1 MQLLITQ
8 QKRNEGP
15 AEIVITRADWRFLL
29 PNPDPGNA
37 LCLVDGTLAKTVQ
50 LFSETT
56 LYSGID
62 ARHSDYDLAVLRNP
76 GDSELRYAQSVLK
89 PGAACYA
96 EWDVNALFTPGS
108 ITKKLTDAGFDTVDQ
123 YMPKPDPDKAPPG
136 IWIPLESYGAV
147 NYLLNSYY
155 KSQPAL
161 RYAGKMIFR
170 VLWSI
175 APGLFIRFPWL
186 ISSGH
191 RRFKVCSIARKPE
204 IEGTESETNKYKNGL
219 MEISRLLPDEN
230 GSARSP
236 KLRTMIISGGMN
248 RLNKVILLVFGGDA
262 LLPSYVLK
270 IPRTDDSESALRNEA
285 ITLQALMRDCSMTKG
300 IPRVL
305 YADHRLGFFSVGETY
320 IDGRVLGEVLDR
332 KNLPGLAKKLTDW
345 LILLARK
352 TAVPPP
358 EDWRGSH
365 VSSLAKAIDAAM
377 PNSTCGKLVGKA
389 IDTLSGLEIPTL
401 VCEHR
406 DFAPWNILVTEDRQ
420 FGVLDWESSRL
431 NGMPGLDLIYLL
443 TYLCFYVEEA
453 WTNEKAL
460 GCYKKML
467 DSNTNLGRVWND
479 CFNFYADVLGL
490 SPQSAKS
497 LRILTWITHLA
508 SVCGSMQNE
517 KALSGD
523 VHHGNRSLFLS
534 LIQYEISAL

>member
-1 MQLLITQ
+1 M
-8 QKRNEGP
+8 
-15 AEIVITRADWRFLL
+15 
-29 PNPDPGNA
+29 
-37 LCLVDGTLAKTVQ
+37 LAKTVQ
-50 LFSETT
+50 LFSATT

-62 ARHSDYDLAVLRNP
+62 AGHGDYDLAVLRNP
-76 GDSELRYAQSVLK
+76 GDNELRYAMSVLN

-96 EWDVNALFTPGS
+96 EWDVNALFTPGW

-123 YMPKPDPDKAPPG
+123 YMPKPDPDTAPPG
-136 IWIPLESYGAV
+136 IWVPLESYGAV

-155 KSQPAL
+155 KSQPVL
-161 RYAGKMIFR
+161 RHAGKMVFR
-170 VLWSI
+170 ALWSI
-175 APGLFIRFPWL
+175 TPGLFIRFPWL

-191 RRFKVCSIARKPE
+191 RRFKVCSIARKPDIGE
-204 IEGTESETNKYKNGL
+204 TESETNKFKSGL
-219 MEISRLLPDEN
+219 MEIARLLPNKN

-248 RLNKVILLVFGGDA
+248 RLNKIILLVFSGDR
-262 LLPSYVLK
+262 LVPSYVLK
-270 IPRTDDSESALRNEA
+270 IPRTADSESALRNEA
-285 ITLQALMRDCSMTKG
+285 FTLQALMHNCNMTKG

-305 YADHRLGFFSVGETY
+305 YADNRLSFFSVGETY

-352 TAVPPP
+352 TAAPVP
-358 EDWRGSH
+358 EDWRSSH
-365 VSSLAKAIDAAM
+365 ISSLAEAIDTAM
-377 PNSTCGKLVGKA
+377 PNSTYGKLVGKA

-406 DFAPWNILVTEDRQ
+406 DCAPWNILVTADQQ

-431 NGMPGLDLIYLL
+431 NGIPGLDLIYFL
-443 TYLCFYVEEA
+443 TYLCFYIEEA

-460 GCYKKML
+460 ECYKKML
-467 DSNTNLGRVWND
+467 DSDTNLGRLWND
-479 CFNFYADVLGL
+479 CFNFYVDVLGL
-490 SPQSAKS
+490 SPQSAKP

-508 SVCGSMQNE
+508 SVCGRMQNE
-517 KALSGD
+517 KTFSGD
-523 VHHGNRSLFLS
+523 IHHGNLSLFLG